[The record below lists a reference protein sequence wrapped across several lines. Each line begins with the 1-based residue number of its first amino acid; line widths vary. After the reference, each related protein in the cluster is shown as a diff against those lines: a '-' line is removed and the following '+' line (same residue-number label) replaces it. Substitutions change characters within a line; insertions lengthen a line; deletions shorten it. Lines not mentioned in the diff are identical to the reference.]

1 MSEGTAV
8 VTQIEAPKV
17 SYLRRAFSFP
27 VMLASLLVVLSV
39 LTVRGRFDDPDMW
52 WHLKM
57 GNVIWETHSIPHTD
71 LFSYTTA
78 HHAYIPHE
86 WLSELSIYGAYRWGG
101 YPGLM
106 VWLCF
111 FTSALLVSGYC
122 LCWLYSKNAKIAF
135 LGPLIIWLF
144 STIGVAIRPQI
155 VGYLFLV
162 FELLLLHAGQTRNP
176 RWFFALPVLFATW
189 VNAHGSFFLGLL
201 VAALVLASSFV
212 DFQAGLLSCRRWEA
226 RKRRALAF
234 AVALSIAA
242 LFVNPIGLSQILY
255 PVDTLLHQHIGLSQV
270 EEWQALQFSGGRDFA
285 FLGIIALILLLPAI
299 RRTELWCQ
307 ELLLLALGAWLAAS
321 HHRMLFVFGILAA
334 PTLSR
339 LLATA
344 WDNYDAAQDLPKA
357 NAILIAVSLFFVF
370 GTFPSQRN
378 LEVQVEAKSPVKAV
392 QFIRSH
398 HLSGPMLN
406 EYVYGGYLIWASPEN
421 PVFVDG
427 RSDVFE
433 ATGVLAEFA
442 EWSTLQAD
450 PNKLLAKYRI
460 NFCLMAR
467 SSPMVPVLSL
477 MRWKTAY
484 SDDISVV
491 MVRDEQGY

>member
-8 VTQIEAPKV
+8 VTQIETAKI

-39 LTVRGRFDDPDMW
+39 LTVGGRFDDPDMW

-71 LFSYTTA
+71 IFSYTTG
-78 HHAYIPHE
+78 HHSYIAHE
-86 WLSELSIYGAYRWGG
+86 WLSELSIYGAYGWGG

-106 VWLCF
+106 FWLCF
-111 FTSALLVSGYC
+111 LTSALLISGYC
-122 LCWLYSKNAKIAF
+122 LCWFYSNNAKIAF
-135 LGPLIIWLF
+135 LGSLTIWLF
-144 STIGVAIRPQI
+144 STIGLAIRPQM

-162 FELLLLHAGQTRNP
+162 VELLLLHAGQSRNP
-176 RWFFALPVLFATW
+176 RWFLALPVLFAIW
-189 VNAHGSFFLGLL
+189 VNAHGSFFLGLV
-201 VAALVLASSFV
+201 VAALVLASSFL
-212 DFQAGLLSCRRWEA
+212 DFQAGLLTGRCWEA
-226 RKRRALAF
+226 GRRRTLAL

-242 LFVNPIGLSQILY
+242 LFLNPIGLSQILY
-255 PVDTLLHQHIGLSQV
+255 PVNTLLHQQIGLSQV
-270 EEWQALQFSGGRDFA
+270 EEWQALQFAEGRDFA
-285 FLGIIALILLLPAI
+285 FLGIVALILLLPAI
-299 RRTELWCQ
+299 RRTELWCH

-334 PTLSR
+334 PILSR

-344 WDNYDAAQDLPKA
+344 WDNYDAAQDRPVI
-357 NAILIAVSLFFVF
+357 NAMMITVFLFIAFRV
-370 GTFPSQRN
+370 FPSQRN
-378 LEVQVEAKSPVKAV
+378 LENQVEARSPVKAV
-392 QFIRSH
+392 QFIRGH
-398 HLSGPMLN
+398 HLPGPMLN

-442 EWSTLQAD
+442 DWSMLQAD
-450 PNKLLAKYRI
+450 PNKLLAKYGV
-460 NFCLMAR
+460 NFCLLAR
-467 SSPMVPVLSL
+467 HSPMVPVLSL
-477 MRWKTAY
+477 MQWKIAY

-491 MVRDEQGY
+491 MVRDEQGH

>member
-8 VTQIEAPKV
+8 ITQVKTAKV
-17 SYLRRAFSFP
+17 SYLQRVLSFP
-27 VMLASLLVVLSV
+27 VMLSGLLVVLAV
-39 LTVRGRFDDPDMW
+39 LTVGERFNDPDMW

-57 GNVIWETHSIPHTD
+57 GKVIWETHSIPHTD
-71 LFSYTTA
+71 LFSYTTG

-86 WLSELSIYGAYRWGG
+86 WLSELLIYGAYHWRG

-106 VWLCF
+106 LWLCF
-111 FTSALLVSGYC
+111 LTSVLLVSGYC
-122 LCWLYSKNAKIAF
+122 LCWFYSKNAKIAF
-135 LGPLIIWLF
+135 LGSLTIWLF
-144 STIGVAIRPQI
+144 STVGLAIRPQM
-155 VGYLFLV
+155 VGYLLLV
-162 FELLLLHAGQTRNP
+162 FELLLLHAGRARNP
-176 RWFFALPVLFATW
+176 RWFFALPVLFAIW
-189 VNAHGSFFLGLL
+189 VNAHGSFFLGLF
-201 VAALVLASSFV
+201 VAVLVLASSFL
-212 DFQAGLLSCRRWEA
+212 DFRAGLLTCRRWEA
-226 RKRRALAF
+226 SRRKALAF
-234 AVALSIAA
+234 AIAFSIAA
-242 LFVNPIGLSQILY
+242 LFLNPIGLSQILY
-255 PVDTLLHQHIGLSQV
+255 PVDTLLHQPIGLSQV
-270 EEWQALQFSGGRDFA
+270 EEWQATQFSGGRDFA

-334 PTLSR
+334 PILSR

-344 WDNYDAAQDLPKA
+344 WDNYDAAQDFPGA
-357 NAILIAVSLFFVF
+357 NAILMAVSLLIVF
-370 GTFPSQRN
+370 RMFPSQRH
-378 LEVQVEAKSPVKAV
+378 LENQVEARSPVKAV

-398 HLSGPMLN
+398 HLPGPMLN

-442 EWSTLQAD
+442 DWSTLQAD

-460 NFCLMAR
+460 NFCLLQRHSA
-467 SSPMVPVLSL
+467 MVPVLSL
-477 MRWKTAY
+477 MQWKTAY

-491 MVRDEQGY
+491 LVRNEQDH